1 MLVKSGC
8 MRERWFAQCRV
19 RSEPEPLK
27 RACQIL
33 LVLMSCLHL
42 CGGSLGF
49 LQLMA
54 WAGMAVTYTAES
66 GMVEGLKETFDG
78 EHPCPLCVAI
88 AAAEGKESEPG
99 EPGAPLPQ
107 SIERL
112 AKQVIWLADESMP
125 LMPEIVEVVVVL
137 PEVLERSG
145 RGGEMP
151 PVPPPRG
158 IA

>member
-1 MLVKSGC
+1 MIVKIIKYLNGYHLTDAADRPAQWVFPSFTIPANGQRVVFASGKN
-8 MRERWFAQCRV
+8 RR
-19 RSEPEPLK
+19 
-27 RACQIL
+27 
-33 LVLMSCLHL
+33 
-42 CGGSLGF
+42 
-49 LQLMA
+49 
-54 WAGMAVTYTAES
+54 
-66 GMVEGLKETFDG
+66 
-78 EHPCPLCVAI
+78 
-88 AAAEGKESEPG
+88 

-112 AKQVIWLADESMP
+112 AKQVIWLAEAGMP
-125 LMPEIVEVVVVL
+125 LMPEVVEGVVVL

>member
-1 MLVKSGC
+1 MVVKSGC

-66 GMVEGLKETFDG
+66 GVAEGLKETFDG

-112 AKQVIWLADESMP
+112 AKQVIWLAEAGMP
-125 LMPEIVEVVVVL
+125 LMPEVVEGVVVL
-137 PEVLERSG
+137 PEVLELSG
-145 RGGEMP
+145 RGVEMP

-158 IA
+158 LA

>member
-1 MLVKSGC
+1 
-8 MRERWFAQCRV
+8 
-19 RSEPEPLK
+19 LK
-27 RACQIL
+27 RACQTL

-54 WAGMAVTYTAES
+54 WAGMAVTYSAES
-66 GMVEGLKETFDG
+66 GVAEGLKETLDG
-78 EHPCPLCVAI
+78 EHPCPLCAAI
-88 AAAEGKESEPG
+88 AAVEGRESEPG

-112 AKQVIWLADESMP
+112 AKQMIWLAEAGMP
-125 LMPEIVEVVVVL
+125 LVREVVEGVVVL
-137 PEVLERSG
+137 PEVVERSG
-145 RGGEMP
+145 RDGEMP

-158 IA
+158 LA

>member
-66 GMVEGLKETFDG
+66 GVAEGLKETFDG

-125 LMPEIVEVVVVL
+125 LMPEVVEVVVVL

>member
-1 MLVKSGC
+1 MVVKSGC

-66 GMVEGLKETFDG
+66 GVAEGLKETFDG

-125 LMPEIVEVVVVL
+125 LMPEVVEVVVVL

>member
-33 LVLMSCLHL
+33 LVLMTCLHL

-112 AKQVIWLADESMP
+112 AKQVIWLAEASTP
-125 LMPEIVEVVVVL
+125 LMLEVVEGVVVL
-137 PEVLERSG
+137 PEVVERSG

-158 IA
+158 LA